1 MAAELAASPRL
12 FGGFLNLAKPAGPR
26 CSTMLN
32 AVASH
37 IASVAGPGK
46 RGRVKAGWVGT
57 LDPMASGVVPVALG
71 GATRCIELMPAGW
84 KRYRARVLLGAGS
97 ASDDADADESW
108 AACDFTGA
116 ARDLHLRLAQAAAE
130 PRGTA
135 HVQLLPSS
143 PTAEQLLASV
153 ASAARALSGP
163 TAQTPSLVSA
173 LRVDGERA
181 HELARRGE
189 LTADK
194 LQARPQLVRSV
205 RACRAWERPS
215 GATMQAAE
223 AALVGLSKLGWE
235 AGAPLPAGLGL
246 DERSLWARH
255 RALAQLAATGALQ
268 GCSEVE
274 IDVVCD
280 GGTFIRALARD
291 IGALLGTSALLTSL
305 ERTESSGMA
314 LSTAMAPAQA
324 AEAGYQ
330 TIVAGTA
337 MHAAGAPSVLLSS
350 SEGEL
355 AVAQG
360 ALASA
365 SAADEDAAPR
375 VATQAA
381 WALLQRRKDVARAG
395 PTGQTE
401 LSIPVLVERPD
412 WPGAANSDMGQLSL
426 PLQVAAGAVP
436 SAAAAEAIVQDAVS
450 DAELRRIGE
459 ALLANVG
466 AVARVKLQRRDASDW
481 TTARRSRGGYRSRR

>member
-1 MAAELAASPRL
+1 MASEIAAAPRL
-12 FGGFLNLAKPAGPR
+12 FGGFLNLAKPVGPR

-71 GATRCIELMPAGW
+71 GATRCIDLMPAGW

-97 ASDDADADESW
+97 SSDDADTDDAW
-108 AACDFTGA
+108 AACDFSGA

-130 PRGTA
+130 PRGA
-135 HVQLLPSS
+135 AEVVLLPES
-143 PTAEQLLASV
+143 PTAEQLMASV
-153 ASAARALSGP
+153 ASAAQALSGP

-181 HELARRGE
+181 HVLARRGE
-189 LTADK
+189 LTAEM
-194 LQARPQLVRSV
+194 LQSRPQLVRSV
-205 RACRAWERPS
+205 RACRAWQSPS
-215 GATMQAAE
+215 EDTMQAAE
-223 AALVGLSKLGWE
+223 AALLGLSELGWE
-235 AGAPLPAGLGL
+235 AGAPLPEGLGL
-246 DERSLWARH
+246 NERDLWTRH
-255 RALAQLAATGALQ
+255 RGLAHLAATGALQ

-274 IDVVCD
+274 IDVICD

-305 ERTESSGMA
+305 ERTESSGM
-314 LSTAMAPAQA
+314 TTDTTMAPAEA
-324 AEAGYQ
+324 AAAGYQ

-350 SEGEL
+350 AEGEL
-355 AVAQG
+355 AVARG
-360 ALASA
+360 AFASA
-365 SAADEDAAPR
+365 SAADEGTAPR

-395 PTGQTE
+395 PTGQTD
-401 LSIPVLVERPD
+401 LVIPMLVERPD
-412 WPGAANSDMGQLSL
+412 WPGAANSDMGHIAL
-426 PLQVAAGAVP
+426 PLRTAAGAIP
-436 SAAAAEAIVQDAVS
+436 SAAAAEAMVQGAVS
-450 DAELRRIGE
+450 DSEMRRIGE
-459 ALLANVG
+459 TLLANNG

-481 TTARRSRGGYRSRR
+481 ITVRRSKGGYRSRR